1 MRYLTAHLAALS
13 IVATATIG
21 SPSCLLTP
29 PPLPPPPPARPQQD
43 VELTPDGFRLGYE
56 RPGGGS
62 TSGSGGGRAVDCSWR
77 RVPISP
83 GVSAGANSV
92 ATFATAVGVETI
104 DRDGTAHRAD
114 PEGGGQMTL
123 YTHIGADCPPG
134 DFVWVSESLTARSLI
149 PGLRIELTKILPL
162 PVPDMSPTPEAGT
175 VVNLGLWLAI
185 TDPGDQGLRLTDGPV
200 WAEGNATVIGFT
212 VDFGNGDSVDCE
224 GLGTPYPVGSEIREE
239 GPCGYTYLHLN
250 PTHDPYTLTITSHYA
265 VTYLL
270 SDGETGNLGVVDRD
284 ATFDYQVS
292 EIQIVGT
299 GTRT

>member
-1 MRYLTAHLAALS
+1 MRHLTAILTTTLFVAAATMGAEALS
-13 IVATATIG
+13 ALATGG
-21 SPSCLLTP
+21 SQEAP
-29 PPLPPPPPARPQQD
+29 
-43 VELTPDGFRLGYE
+43 VLTPDGYRLGYE

-62 TSGSGGGRAVDCSWR
+62 TSGSGGGAADCSWR
-77 RVPISP
+77 KVPIVV
-83 GVSAGANSV
+83 GVSAGANSI
-92 ATFATAVGVETI
+92 ATFATAVGVETV
-104 DRDGTAHRAD
+104 DPDGTAHRAD
-114 PEGGGQMTL
+114 PEGGGAMTL
-123 YTHIGADCPPG
+123 YRRSGPDCVDG
-134 DFVWVSESLTARSLI
+134 YVWVSESLTARSLI
-149 PGLRIELTKILPL
+149 PGLRDELTKVLPL

-200 WAEGNATVIGFT
+200 WAEGNATVTGFT